1 LTEQRA
7 VPFPTRADPGG
18 HILVAEDDRFY
29 RRILAKR
36 LEAEGHRVTLTANGE
51 EAWEAIRLDKPD
63 LLLSDWMMPLVD
75 GYELCRR
82 VKADPKL
89 RSIYC
94 ILLTAKDQTDD
105 KVSALDLGADEYL
118 VKPCDER
125 ELMAHVRTGLRAQRR
140 TKRLEEQSITDPL
153 TRLRNRRCL
162 DQRMAEEVSRARR
175 SGTPLSLVYIDLDH
189 FKRVNDRFGHLAGD
203 EVLAMVG
210 KILRERVRLGEVAAR
225 IGGDEFAVLLPD
237 TRERG
242 ARAFAAWVERAIAG
256 LRLDRHGCADLALG
270 CSTGCAEL
278 EAVGDGASLMRT
290 ADDALYRR
298 KRERRVLAQ

>member
-1 LTEQRA
+1 MK
-7 VPFPTRADPGG
+7 FPTRADPGG
-18 HILVAEDDRFY
+18 HVLVAEDDRFY

-36 LEAEGHRVTLTANGE
+36 LEAEGHRVTLTANGG
-51 EAWEAIRLDKPD
+51 EAWEAIRLDRPN

-82 VKADPKL
+82 VKSDPKL

-94 ILLTAKDQTDD
+94 ILLTAKDQTED
-105 KVSALDLGADEYL
+105 KVSALDLGADEYV

-125 ELMAHVRTGLRAQRR
+125 ELMAHVRRGLRTQRR
-140 TKRLEEQSITDPL
+140 TQRLEEQSITDPL
-153 TRLRNRRCL
+153 TQLRNRRCL
-162 DQRMAEEVSRARR
+162 DQRMAEEVSRSRR

-189 FKRVNDRFGHLAGD
+189 FKRVNDRFGHLIGD
-203 EVLAMVG
+203 EVLTLVG
-210 KILRERVRLGEVAAR
+210 KTLHERVRLGEVAAR

-237 TRERG
+237 TKEKG
-242 ARAFAAWVERAIAG
+242 ARAFAAWVERAIAA

-278 EAVGDGASLMRT
+278 EAVGDSASLMRA

-298 KRERRVLAQ
+298 KRERRVLSS